1 MSRFARSYAE
11 AFLQAAATGYD
22 AMRFLDQAGAVAR
35 AISARPRL
43 KAFLLAPAVPLEAKE
58 KLLDELAAKAEVD
71 DYGRRFLGVVLRNRR
86 IAHLDEILSALREA
100 ADRRQGVVAARVRLA
115 APAGE
120 AQRRAIEEGLS
131 RQLGRKVRMQVEV
144 DPAILGGFV
153 ARVGSE
159 VLDASVAHA
168 IERFQ
173 EQAKTGA

>member
-1 MSRFARSYAE
+1 
-11 AFLQAAATGYD
+11 
-22 AMRFLDQAGAVAR
+22 
-35 AISARPRL
+35 
-43 KAFLLAPAVPLEAKE
+43 
-58 KLLDELAAKAEVD
+58 
-71 DYGRRFLGVVLRNRR
+71 VLRNRR